1 MSDLSTDERLLGLMP
16 DLYRFA
22 RFLGTTGADAD
33 DLVQETLMR
42 AWRER
47 QRLKPDADPRP
58 YVFTIC
64 RNVQRDKWRKA
75 KRDPDP
81 LKEPDLRKAPQETG
95 PEPASLGDLKERL
108 PGEVWNAIEALPEH
122 YRAVL
127 FLTAVMGLT
136 GREVAEILGWPG
148 GTVRSIYSRAR
159 AALRNAL
166 SDGA

>member
-1 MSDLSTDERLLGLMP
+1 MSANGSDERLLGLLP

-22 RFLGTTGADAD
+22 RFLGASGADAD
-33 DLVQETLMR
+33 DLVQETLMK

-47 QRLKPDADPRP
+47 QRLKPGADPRP

-75 KRDPDP
+75 KRTPDP
-81 LKEPDLRKAPQETG
+81 LAEPDLRAAPEISG
-95 PEPASLGDLKERL
+95 PDPTSLEDLKERL
-108 PGEVWNAIEALPEH
+108 PGEVWNAIESLPEN

-159 AALRNAL
+159 AALRSAL
-166 SDGA
+166 VDA

>member
-1 MSDLSTDERLLGLMP
+1 MSELSTDERLLGLMP

-22 RFLGTTGADAD
+22 RFLGTQGADAD

-64 RNVQRDKWRKA
+64 RNVQRDRWRKE
-75 KRDPDP
+75 KRSPDP
-81 LKEPDLRKAPQETG
+81 LKEPDMRTAPEETG
-95 PEPASLGDLKERL
+95 PDPASLDDLKERL
-108 PGEVWNAIEALPEH
+108 PGEVWNAIEGLPEH

-159 AALRNAL
+159 TALRRDLDA
-166 SDGA
+166 S